1 MTSDNYTELVDLYN
15 QYGNQGLQILG
26 FPCGQFMNQELATE
40 NDIKDFVTDKFKVE
54 FPMFSKIEVNGPN
67 SHPVYIYLKNN
78 TEDLKSEEGLKN
90 IPWNF
95 AKFLVDRNGKV
106 VGYYSPKVK
115 PVDMTKDILK
125 LL

>member
-1 MTSDNYTELVDLYN
+1 
-15 QYGNQGLQILG
+15 
-26 FPCGQFMNQELATE
+26 MNQELATE
-40 NDIKDFVTDKFKVE
+40 SDIKNFVNDKFKVE
-54 FPMFSKIEVNGPN
+54 FPMFSKIELNGPN
-67 SHPVYIYLKNN
+67 SHPVYIYLKYN
-78 TEDLKSEEGLKN
+78 TEELKSEAGLKN

-115 PVDMTKDILK
+115 PVDMANDILK

>member
-1 MTSDNYTELVDLYN
+1 MTSDNYTQLVDLYN
-15 QYGNQGLQILG
+15 QYRSQGLQILG

-40 NDIKDFVTDKFKVE
+40 SDIKNFVNDKFKVE
-54 FPMFSKIEVNGPN
+54 FPMFSKIELNGPN
-67 SHPVYIYLKNN
+67 SHPVYIYLKYN
-78 TEDLKSEEGLKN
+78 TEELKSEAGLKN

-115 PVDMTKDILK
+115 PVDMANDILK